1 MKIVKKTLDRIRRA
15 RPADWLRLVKKL
27 LPHAAI
33 LMAGMLIVFFAIDRV
48 NKPMGFMTNEF
59 HKRLTFALSLLTIYF
74 AVQLIALQRR
84 AERAE
89 YRRRLRE
96 AQEKRRAPQPAAPAA
111 ARPPQAR
118 AARPTRPG
126 QKETVR
132 RSL

>member
-1 MKIVKKTLDRIRRA
+1 MTLIKNAIKWIRRA
-15 RPADWLRLVKKL
+15 TPADWIRLVKKL
-27 LPHAAI
+27 LPHVAI
-33 LMAGMLIVFFAIDRV
+33 VISGMLIVFFVIDRV

-59 HKRLTFALSLLTIYF
+59 HKRITFVLALLAIYF

-96 AQEKRRAPQPAAPAA
+96 AQQKQP
-111 ARPPQAR
+111 
-118 AARPTRPG
+118 ARPTTSQSARPA
-126 QKETVR
+126 QPTRATQTARPTQR

>member
-1 MKIVKKTLDRIRRA
+1 MTLIKNAIKWIRRA
-15 RPADWLRLVKKL
+15 TPADWIRLVKKL
-27 LPHAAI
+27 LPHVAI
-33 LMAGMLIVFFAIDRV
+33 VISGMLIVFFVIDRV

-59 HKRLTFALSLLTIYF
+59 HKRITFVLALLAIYF

-96 AQEKRRAPQPAAPAA
+96 AQQKQP
-111 ARPPQAR
+111 
-118 AARPTRPG
+118 ARPTTSQSARPA
-126 QKETVR
+126 QPTRATQTAPPTQR